1 MASISLGENISI
13 SFSVD
18 TYEELME
25 LLKKNDEEL
34 EAFERGEIPDDMS
47 EECRKNWIEKCNT

>member
-1 MASISLGENISI
+1 M
-13 SFSVD
+13 
-18 TYEELME
+18 TYDELMK

-47 EECRKNWIEKCNT
+47 EECRQNWIEKCNTH